1 MDLSAFP
8 QIASI
13 AVICFIVGQAL
24 KTIDR
29 LPTKY
34 IPGIMPLL
42 GIALAIFGH
51 FTGYESLANEH
62 ILDCIATGII
72 SGFGSSG
79 IYSAYQNLRG
89 NYEKCYT
96 EVDTPSISTKE
107 GK

>member
-42 GIALAIFGH
+42 GVALAIFGH
-51 FTGYESLANEH
+51 FTGYESLANQH

-79 IYSAYQNLRG
+79 IYSAYQNLCG
-89 NYEKCYT
+89 NYEKHYA
-96 EVDTPSISTKE
+96 EDDTSRISTKE